1 MLPLRAG
8 LLRVAG
14 LAWLVGFLV
23 ILVACTSR
31 PPPLGVFCGAGE
43 WDIPPAYHG
52 NPWAPGGVG
61 AAAPYVYE
69 PLFVHVASTGR
80 YLPRLGTSFTESPDG
95 RELKVS
101 LRPDSLW
108 HDGTPL
114 TSRDVQCTFY
124 LGALRGMP
132 VWSYLDS
139 VECPDP
145 ASVLFRF
152 RRPSPLGRVDALTE
166 PITSPVHLF
175 GQHLPAILELG
186 GTRVAGGGG
195 DARPLDPELAARLR
209 AAREVLFRFQPARPV
224 GTGPYRIGRV
234 TSAEM
239 SLEAFREHPEFDR
252 LAVRRIRLLRWG
264 SNEVI
269 WSYLLAGQVDAA
281 APACP
286 PDVAREILRRRPTV
300 RMLTPPDLADLGV
313 LLNTRRPPFDQLQV
327 RQALARFL
335 DRDLVRRVASPFS
348 VTSGGLQVGMGRQTA
363 RRWLPQEVLD
373 RLDPYELDPK
383 RAERELEQAGWRRDS
398 RGSWVAS
405 EGPVHLE
412 LLAPEGQSDLVLLA
426 ETVAAQLEAFG
437 METGIRVLKRDLYA
451 ARLADGEFDLAASFG
466 GQLGRYGDP
475 TLAMERFFMPGGQL
489 QMASG
494 LPEVLDGLDVG
505 ALSAGLRLMRDPMAK
520 RENLGRLA
528 RLAHLELPFLAC
540 FEKRLTLFLNDGARV
555 QGWPSEDDPLWTAL
569 PAGAETIYATM
580 LATGR
585 VHPVEAR

>member
-1 MLPLRAG
+1 M
-8 LLRVAG
+8 
-14 LAWLVGFLV
+14 AWLVGFLV

>member
-1 MLPLRAG
+1 
-8 LLRVAG
+8 
-14 LAWLVGFLV
+14 
-23 ILVACTSR
+23 
-31 PPPLGVFCGAGE
+31 
-43 WDIPPAYHG
+43 
-52 NPWAPGGVG
+52 
-61 AAAPYVYE
+61 
-69 PLFVHVASTGR
+69 
-80 YLPRLGTSFTESPDG
+80 
-95 RELKVS
+95 
-101 LRPDSLW
+101 
-108 HDGTPL
+108 
-114 TSRDVQCTFY
+114 
-124 LGALRGMP
+124 
-132 VWSYLDS
+132 
-139 VECPDP
+139 
-145 ASVLFRF
+145 
-152 RRPSPLGRVDALTE
+152 
-166 PITSPVHLF
+166 
-175 GQHLPAILELG
+175 
-186 GTRVAGGGG
+186 
-195 DARPLDPELAARLR
+195 
-209 AAREVLFRFQPARPV
+209 
-224 GTGPYRIGRV
+224 
-234 TSAEM
+234 
-239 SLEAFREHPEFDR
+239 
-252 LAVRRIRLLRWG
+252 
-264 SNEVI
+264 
-269 WSYLLAGQVDAA
+269 
-281 APACP
+281 
-286 PDVAREILRRRPTV
+286 
-300 RMLTPPDLADLGV
+300 
-313 LLNTRRPPFDQLQV
+313 
-327 RQALARFL
+327 
-335 DRDLVRRVASPFS
+335 
-348 VTSGGLQVGMGRQTA
+348 MGRQTA